1 MLSRLIYS
9 PVGGTFNKWPNK
21 GDNLFHVEY
30 ELFLLEMEIR
40 NYSPYNTNKVWFLW
54 KWQLGLSMLC
64 RFQSPFLNT
73 TWLYRNFKQ
82 LKMPMQGLPWQPSGQ
97 DFPFQ
102 SWGVC
107 VQFLVGELRSHVLHG
122 QKKQNIK
129 QKQYCNKFKREMNF
143 FKCLSNWQV

>member
-9 PVGGTFNKWPNK
+9 PVGGTFNKWPNE
-21 GDNLFHVEY
+21 GNNLSHVEY

-54 KWQLGLSMLC
+54 KRQLGLSMLC
-64 RFQSPFLNT
+64 WFQSPFLNT

-82 LKMPMQGLPWQPSGQ
+82 LKMPMQGLPWQPRGQ
-97 DFPFQ
+97 DFTFQ
-102 SWGVC
+102 SWRGVC
-107 VQFLVGELRSHVLHG
+107 SIPGRGAEIPCASWT
-122 QKKQNIK
+122 KKQNIK
-129 QKQYCNKFKREMNF
+129 QKQYCNKFNRELNF